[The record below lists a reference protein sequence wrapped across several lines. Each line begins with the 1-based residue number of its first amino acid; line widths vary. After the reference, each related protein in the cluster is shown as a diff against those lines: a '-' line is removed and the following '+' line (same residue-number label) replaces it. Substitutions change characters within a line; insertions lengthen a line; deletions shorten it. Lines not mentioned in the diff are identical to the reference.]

1 MEKVILNLQ
10 WVISVFKIQDNQRTI
25 LNSVC
30 WVFDQKAW
38 FSKDLFQNWYLFDF
52 ISTIR
57 LELTWSLK
65 YEIWFQNK
73 KDCRTMKNIEWV
85 CEIFDMKWHQLFSIL
100 LEKLRHLEAIQWI
113 MGRKTNSIQINWGQW
128 KMIKWW
134 INALRTTVFKEML
147 ISRTSIQIIIGGN
160 VVQKH
165 SMI

>member
-1 MEKVILNLQ
+1 MKKVILNLQ

>member
-1 MEKVILNLQ
+1 MKKKKTILVLQ

-100 LEKLRHLEAIQWI
+100 LEKLRHLGAIQWTLK
-113 MGRKTNSIQINWGQW
+113 RKTSSIQISWGQR
-128 KMIKWW
+128 KIRWW
-134 INALRTTVFKEML
+134 
-147 ISRTSIQIIIGGN
+147 
-160 VVQKH
+160 VVKVHQ
-165 SMI
+165 SYV

>member
-134 INALRTTVFKEML
+134 INALRTMVFKE
-147 ISRTSIQIIIGGN
+147 S
-160 VVQKH
+160 
-165 SMI
+165 

>member
-1 MEKVILNLQ
+1 VASWIKLLVIMHADKIGAKKKNLSWWILKFWLEPFVFLEIHRRSPHHKPSKDIPQNQSLKWIQRTMKKVILNLQ

-65 YEIWFQNK
+65 YESWFQNK
-73 KDCRTMKNIEWV
+73 KDC
-85 CEIFDMKWHQLFSIL
+85 
-100 LEKLRHLEAIQWI
+100 
-113 MGRKTNSIQINWGQW
+113 
-128 KMIKWW
+128 
-134 INALRTTVFKEML
+134 
-147 ISRTSIQIIIGGN
+147 
-160 VVQKH
+160 
-165 SMI
+165 